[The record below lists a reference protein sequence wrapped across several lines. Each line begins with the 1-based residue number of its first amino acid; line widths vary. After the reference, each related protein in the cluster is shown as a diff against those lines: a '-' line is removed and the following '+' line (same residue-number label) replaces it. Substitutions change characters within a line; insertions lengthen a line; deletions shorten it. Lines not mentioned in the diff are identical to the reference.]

1 MKSRVTILAAVFLL
15 AALVMPHTAEAQGFT
30 VSRERGIDKVI
41 ASGNNQLLPK
51 VSLTYSETS
60 ETAPIQRDATRDLTV
75 TVEFGDLPIV
85 HATAWYDEDGAGTA
99 NDPEAFEAAVSGD
112 FDAAATVQEGR
123 QWKWSS
129 GDKTIQIFIPL
140 GGNGVDNNSVIT
152 IADLRVDVSSVDA
165 GDHVAIMVSASDA
178 ANFVDFGSGGPGTVS
193 STIVMA
199 ADGLTVE
206 GTKAEGLS
214 CGDVKGATV
223 KLTEGFAGAWTNMNL
238 ARAMYDSLDVDSDSI
253 RIRIEVSG
261 FPDVEGAEITWP
273 ATVPHKANVA
283 ASGEEEA
290 KKTIA
295 MLILDEEDSLANG
308 RVAIYEYTN
317 IDTVPDEDYDTT
329 PDNDNTDVTDDSG
342 MPGIQPH
349 LDDTARS
356 FGVTISGVKNLGSV
370 GLNVSAQLWPAARR
384 NSDGKKN
391 AADLR
396 SILSFE
402 HSLEDP
408 TFADDARDGAWLIV
422 SDCITYLLYP
432 FVTCGTEA
440 NPQWV
445 TGISVSNTS
454 KDAGVFGSFDET
466 EEQSGSVTLYGFPK
480 SVPTINGSGIV
491 PQHVVSMLTS
501 NLAAGDTY
509 SFTCTD
515 SVMAGMEGYAIIK
528 ANFQHARGMG
538 FVVADTD
545 AAGGLDVAHGYM
557 AEVIDNPA
565 DRTDSLK

>member
-1 MKSRVTILAAVFLL
+1 M
-15 AALVMPHTAEAQGFT
+15 
-30 VSRERGIDKVI
+30 
-41 ASGNNQLLPK
+41 
-51 VSLTYSETS
+51 
-60 ETAPIQRDATRDLTV
+60 
-75 TVEFGDLPIV
+75 
-85 HATAWYDEDGAGTA
+85 
-99 NDPEAFEAAVSGD
+99 
-112 FDAAATVQEGR
+112 
-123 QWKWSS
+123 
-129 GDKTIQIFIPL
+129 
-140 GGNGVDNNSVIT
+140 
-152 IADLRVDVSSVDA
+152 
-165 GDHVAIMVSASDA
+165 
-178 ANFVDFGSGGPGTVS
+178 
-193 STIVMA
+193 
-199 ADGLTVE
+199 
-206 GTKAEGLS
+206 
-214 CGDVKGATV
+214 
-223 KLTEGFAGAWTNMNL
+223 
-238 ARAMYDSLDVDSDSI
+238 
-253 RIRIEVSG
+253 
-261 FPDVEGAEITWP
+261 
-273 ATVPHKANVA
+273 
-283 ASGEEEA
+283 
-290 KKTIA
+290 
-295 MLILDEEDSLANG
+295 
-308 RVAIYEYTN
+308 AIYEYTN
-317 IDTVPDEDYDTT
+317 IDTDVDVPAVLG
-329 PDNDNTDVTDDSG
+329 DNAVDAMPG
-342 MPGIQPH
+342 MPGIQPY

-356 FGVTISGVKNLGSV
+356 FGVTIAGVKNLGSV

-480 SVPTINGSGIV
+480 SVATVNGSGIV
-491 PQHVVSMLTS
+491 PEPVVSLLSS

-557 AEVIDNPA
+557 AEVIDDPA
-565 DRTDSLK
+565 ERSDVLK